1 MIAGAWF
8 EKRKIPR
15 LSFKDASLSHNEPTE
30 QAPGDYALNAN
41 SAGLLYLVKSKAGAK
56 VIINSELCD
65 MKGVDL
71 LKINRIGMEL
81 MSKIGLRTDDHQY
94 LELYDTYLNMRNM
107 GEKVAYIV
115 AHLAETYHIS
125 ESSVK
130 RIICRFSRE
139 VRI

>member
-1 MIAGAWF
+1 
-8 EKRKIPR
+8 
-15 LSFKDASLSHNEPTE
+15 
-30 QAPGDYALNAN
+30 
-41 SAGLLYLVKSKAGAK
+41 
-56 VIINSELCD
+56 

-71 LKINRIGMEL
+71 VKINKVGMEL
-81 MSKIGLRTDDHQY
+81 MSKIDLHTSDYQY
-94 LELYDTYLNMRNM
+94 LELYDTYLDMRNM

-130 RIICRFSRE
+130 RIIRRFSRE

>member
-1 MIAGAWF
+1 M
-8 EKRKIPR
+8 
-15 LSFKDASLSHNEPTE
+15 
-30 QAPGDYALNAN
+30 
-41 SAGLLYLVKSKAGAK
+41 KSEAGAK
-56 VIINSELCD
+56 VVINSELCN

-71 LKINRIGMEL
+71 LKINRIGIEL
-81 MSKIGLRTDDHQY
+81 MSKIGLKTDDHQY

-130 RIICRFSRE
+130 RIIRRFSRE